1 MRSISQENL
10 RTEMNRCVIVG
21 GAEIQNYEALREYFR
36 PDDFFIYCD
45 CGLKHEHN
53 LEHAPDLIIGDFDSH
68 ERPEDSKCEVIVLPV
83 VKDDTD
89 TIYAVKE
96 AMKRDFDEFIMIG
109 AVGGRMDHTM
119 GNIYALLML
128 ANQGKHAEIID
139 DYSRMRIISAGE
151 TVRIKYGC
159 KFFSLINITGHAKGI
174 RITNAKYNLE
184 DSEITSEYQ
193 YGISN
198 EVLSP
203 ESESEVSLREGN
215 LLLIT
220 ILPR

>member
-1 MRSISQENL
+1 MS
-10 RTEMNRCVIVG
+10 RCVIVG
-21 GAEIQNYEALREYFR
+21 GAEIRNYESLREYFTH
-36 PDDFFIYCD
+36 DDFFIYCD
-45 CGLKHEHN
+45 CGLKHERD
-53 LEHAPDLIIGDFDSH
+53 LGFAPSLIIGDFDSH
-68 ERPEDSKCEVIVLPV
+68 ERPENAECEVIVLPV

-96 AMKRDFDEFIMIG
+96 AMKRGFDDFVLIG
-109 AVGGRMDHTM
+109 STGGRIDHTL

-128 ANQGKHAEIID
+128 ANHGKRAELID

-151 TVRIKYGC
+151 TVHIKYGC

-184 DSEITSEYQ
+184 DAEITSEYQ

-203 ESESEVSLREGN
+203 EHDAEVYLDEGN
-215 LLLIT
+215 LLLT
-220 ILPR
+220 VILPR

>member
-1 MRSISQENL
+1 MR
-10 RTEMNRCVIVG
+10 RCVIVG
-21 GAEIQNYEALREYFR
+21 GAEIRNYESLRKYFTH
-36 PDDFFIYCD
+36 DDFFIYCD
-45 CGLKHEHN
+45 CGLKHAHN

-68 ERPEDSKCEVIVLPV
+68 ERPENAKCEVIVLPC

-96 AMKRDFDEFIMIG
+96 AMKRGFHDFVLVG
-109 AVGGRMDHTM
+109 AVGGRIDHTM

-128 ANQGKHAEIID
+128 ANHGRRAEIID
-139 DYSRMRIISAGE
+139 DYSVMRIISAGE
-151 TVRIKYGC
+151 TVHIKYGC
-159 KFFSLINITGHAKGI
+159 RFFSLINITGNAKGI
-174 RITNAKYNLE
+174 MIRNAKYNLE

-203 ESESEVSLREGN
+203 ECDAEVSLREGN
-215 LLLIT
+215 LLLVV
-220 ILPR
+220 ILPG

>member
-1 MRSISQENL
+1 MKNKK
-10 RTEMNRCVIVG
+10 RCVIVG
-21 GAEIQNYEALREYFR
+21 GAEIRNYESLREYFR

-45 CGLKHEHN
+45 CGLKHEYSLGHV
-53 LEHAPDLIIGDFDSH
+53 PDLIVGDFDSH
-68 ERPEDSKCEVIVLPV
+68 ERLVNPECEVIELPV

-89 TIYAVKE
+89 TIFAVKE
-96 AMKRDFDEFIMIG
+96 AMKRGFYDFVLAGMT
-109 AVGGRMDHTM
+109 GGRIDHTM

-128 ANQGKHAEIID
+128 ANHGRRAVIVD
-139 DYSRMRIISAGE
+139 DCSVMQIISAGE

-159 KFFSLINITGHAKGI
+159 KFFSLINITGLARGI
-174 RITNAKYNLE
+174 TIRNAKYNLD

-198 EVLSP
+198 EVLN
-203 ESESEVSLREGN
+203 SENDAEVYLREGN
-215 LLLIT
+215 LLLVV